1 LSILVERTSMN
12 RRSFL
17 RFAGSLLAGGVG
29 LGAALSAGCGSKN
42 SPNFTATSNDPA
54 VRPNILFIVL
64 DEFRYP
70 PTGYGPNEG
79 ELAGLKELFGFAP
92 ELSADNPFLDFFP
105 GFARLRNNSVVM
117 RNHFLASAACVPSR
131 TAMLTGQY
139 STVTGVTTTYGLF
152 TEPEE
157 VQLLAPDGVPTV
169 GDWFRAAGYSTHF
182 FGLFDVAEVDEPYD
196 LSPWGFSC
204 WEESGPNPHGG
215 GPSDLGIFRDPGF
228 AEQVSDFLQGRGAC
242 AEEANSGSP
251 WFTVASLVNPHDVTA
266 YPFPFYGNVA
276 PPPSPPGQPQAIPS
290 QGALSNDDPTYGVV
304 PLNPDGFP
312 QENFGPPPSL
322 SEDLSTKPSCQ
333 FDYTYKMQLAFGAQ
347 LPDNVRA
354 QTGYPWK
361 LQGDLADPWV
371 LAYSQFYT
379 WLHYVVDQ
387 QLTKILTALDQS
399 GQADNTIVV
408 FCADHGDLAGA
419 HGAMIQKWHSAY
431 QEAIHVP
438 LVVSSPLV
446 NTGNTVREVTQATS
460 HIDLLPTLL
469 GLAGLG
475 GQIPEIGARITGQS
489 PVVLPVGED
498 LSELIFGTTT
508 DPLPRPGVLFTT
520 DDEITGLPP
529 NISPQNPPA
538 KLAQYEVF
546 LDQVEQVRNQG
557 VALTPGSVRQPNHV
571 RCLCTPEWK
580 FARYFDPNGQEPD
593 QYEMYSLTLDPNET
607 TNLVDFQTL
616 EVRTDVSLPG
626 LTVEQV
632 TAERDRLRSQLAER
646 ESVLL

>member
-1 LSILVERTSMN
+1 MN
-12 RRSFL
+12 RRDFL
-17 RFAGSLLAGGVG
+17 RFTGSVIAGGVG
-29 LGAALSAGCGSKN
+29 LGALLSAGCGSQ
-42 SPNFTATSNDPA
+42 SNPSFISNASGQQD
-54 VRPNILFIVL
+54 RPNILFIVL

-79 ELAGLKELFGFAP
+79 ELEGLKELFGFAP
-92 ELSADNPFLDFFP
+92 ELSADNPFLSFFP
-105 GFARLRNNSVVM
+105 GFARLRRNSVVM

-157 VQLLAPDGVPTV
+157 VQLLDPNGVPTI
-169 GDWFRAAGYSTHF
+169 GDWFQAAGYTSHF

-204 WEESGPNPHGG
+204 WEDSGPNPHGG
-215 GPSDLGIFRDPGF
+215 GPSDLGVYRDPGF
-228 AEQVSDFLQGRGAC
+228 ANQVSDFLLGRGAC
-242 AEEANSGSP
+242 ADDANSGQP

-276 PPPSPPGQPQAIPS
+276 PPPSPPGQPQAIPP

-312 QENFGPPPSL
+312 QDNFGAPPSL
-322 SEDLSTKPSCQ
+322 GEDLSTKPDCQ

-347 LPDNVRA
+347 LPDTVRA

-387 QLTKILTALDQS
+387 QLTKILSALDES

-446 NTGNTVREVTQATS
+446 NTGDTVREVTEATS

-469 GLAGLG
+469 GLAGFG
-475 GQIPEIGARITGQS
+475 EGDIPSIAARISGQS
-489 PVVLPVGED
+489 PVPMPVGLN
-498 LSELIFGTTT
+498 LSDHILGVTQE
-508 DPLPRPGVLFTT
+508 PLPRPGVLFTT

-529 NISPQNPPA
+529 GVASPA
-538 KLAQYEVF
+538 KLPQYEVF
-546 LDQVEQVRNQG
+546 LDEVEQVRNAG
-557 VALTPGSVRQPNHV
+557 VPLTPGSVRQPNHV

-580 FARYFDPNGQEPD
+580 LARYFDPNGQEPD
-593 QYEMYSLTLDPNET
+593 QYEMYNLALDPNET
-607 TNLVDFQTL
+607 SNLVDYQTF
-616 EVRTDVSLPG
+616 EVRTDITLPG
-626 LTVEQV
+626 LTTEAIRVEK
-632 TAERDRLRSQLAER
+632 ERLRAQLLER
-646 ESVLL
+646 ETTLLT